1 MIGRDL
7 RPADRVDGIVM
18 RILSGDVKKAG
29 EADAVYFPKSSRFAF
44 SAAPGAKSSHGRQST
59 VPSFR

>member
-44 SAAPGAKSSHGRQST
+44 STALGRKSSQDRQST
-59 VPSFR
+59 LARFR